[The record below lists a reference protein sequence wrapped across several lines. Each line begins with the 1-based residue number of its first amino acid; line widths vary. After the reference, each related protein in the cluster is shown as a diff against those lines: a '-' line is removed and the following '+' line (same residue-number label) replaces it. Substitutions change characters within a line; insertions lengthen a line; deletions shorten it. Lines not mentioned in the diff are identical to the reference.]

1 MSRLHLF
8 AFFSTQELWI
18 LEQALINLFF
28 FSDCILF
35 GDFLDFLNVR
45 MSSSSRGSSK
55 GGTPSKQLSK
65 LSLEDSDLRPPT
77 LRSLYTFLFDRHT
90 TWTTLNCGR
99 IPKSAGKPAAFPGSA
114 GTPCKLAVNHF
125 EIAVNPN
132 PKKIKDGVLFMYNIT
147 VVPPWAREYKRSDRP
162 LYQKV
167 IQRWKEEEPLLSKE
181 QFNWVYDGGKII
193 YSTKYLQN
201 TEKRTWT
208 VKVKET
214 MEAEQEREFTIKD
227 FMMVKRIPVS
237 QELAEWAAR
246 GRSGGVPQVCSTKL
260 TFNISY

>member
-1 MSRLHLF
+1 
-8 AFFSTQELWI
+8 
-18 LEQALINLFF
+18 
-28 FSDCILF
+28 
-35 GDFLDFLNVR
+35 
-45 MSSSSRGSSK
+45 
-55 GGTPSKQLSK
+55 
-65 LSLEDSDLRPPT
+65 
-77 LRSLYTFLFDRHT
+77 
-90 TWTTLNCGR
+90 
-99 IPKSAGKPAAFPGSA
+99 
-114 GTPCKLAVNHF
+114 
-125 EIAVNPN
+125 
-132 PKKIKDGVLFMYNIT
+132 MYNIT